1 MTSPVLIAGV
11 VLLMALISYKL
22 FYTPKILRNR
32 TPLPRPP
39 DTLPL
44 IGNGL
49 RFVQDRQIL
58 FDWFCREE
66 ERFKGETYQISV
78 PSLPPG
84 VVINNPKCMDYVF
97 KNHTT
102 FIKGDFLVNR
112 TVDLFGHG
120 IINVDGDLWKRQRK
134 AGLQFLNT
142 NNLSALANVALPR
155 TLDGQLKK
163 MKELTEDDIVDL
175 EGILLGVTTT
185 VMGRMAYNMEMYN
198 TDPFSQAFE
207 YASDKTGLRFQNPLW
222 RLTELFTGSELRKN
236 LKTVQKLGLQIVQTA
251 VDRREN
257 KNQADADEKLTGI
270 SGSLINALLDQLP
283 SHQLVADSAL
293 NYLTGGRDT
302 TAQGLTWCFYTLMH
316 RPDIVSKIRDEIRNS
331 PVALK
336 KLSADPFAE
345 DYESVQP
352 TELPYTLAT
361 FYEAI
366 RLFPPV
372 PYEIK
377 QTSKETTLPDGT
389 HLPKGSIVVWCIWAM
404 NHSKNIWGP
413 DAHEFKPER
422 WIDENGHVI
431 PKTAAEFPVFN
442 GGARLCLG
450 KKMAEQVATV
460 ILSQMVWNFE
470 FEDVEKKERISR
482 NSLTLP
488 MDGGL
493 PIKVRRRAE
502 KI

>member
-1 MTSPVLIAGV
+1 M
-11 VLLMALISYKL
+11 
-22 FYTPKILRNR
+22 
-32 TPLPRPP
+32 
-39 DTLPL
+39 
-44 IGNGL
+44 
-49 RFVQDRQIL
+49 
-58 FDWFCREE
+58 E

-84 VVINNPKCMDYVF
+84 VVINSPQNMEFVF

-102 FIKGDFLVNR
+102 FIKGDFLTKR
-112 TVDLFGHG
+112 TGDLFGHG

-142 NNLSALANVALPR
+142 SNLNALANVALPR
-155 TLDGQLKK
+155 TLDGALKK
-163 MKELTEDDIVDL
+163 MKTTPQDDVVDL
-175 EGILLGVTTT
+175 EGILLGITTT

-207 YASDKTGLRFQNPLW
+207 YASDKAGLRFQNPLW

-236 LKTVQKLGLQIVQTA
+236 LKTVQRLGLQIVQNA
-251 VDRREN
+251 VDMREN
-257 KNQADADEKLTGI
+257 KKQVAEDEKLTGI
-270 SGSLINALLDQLP
+270 SGSLINALLDLLP
-283 SHQLVADSAL
+283 SHKLVADSAL

-302 TAQGLTWCFYTLMH
+302 TAQGLTWCFYMLMR
-316 RPDIVSKIRDEIRNS
+316 RPDIVEKIREEIRNNAT
-331 PVALK
+331 VLE
-336 KLSADPFAE
+336 KLDADPFGQ
-345 DYESVQP
+345 DYEAVQP

-361 FYEAI
+361 FYEAL
-366 RLFPPV
+366 RHFPPV

-377 QTSKETTLPDGT
+377 QANKDVILPDGT
-389 HLPKGSIVVWCIWAM
+389 RLPNTSVVVWCIWAM

-431 PKTAAEFPVFN
+431 AKTAAEFPVFN

-470 FEDVEKKERISR
+470 FEDVEGRERISR

-488 MDGGL
+488 MEGGL
-493 PIKVRRRAE
+493 PVRVKMMTE